1 MKTLIET
8 LMMRWILCGLCL
20 CLAVASPVGAMTA
33 EDGWKRVP
41 EILER
46 IQPPVFP
53 DGDFLI
59 TDFGARA
66 YVRTD
71 NTEAF
76 RKAIEACHTAGGGRI
91 VVPEGTFLTGPIHLK
106 SNVNLHLAEGAVI
119 SFITHP
125 HRYLPVVFT
134 RFEGTEC
141 WNFSPLVYA
150 FEQENIAI
158 TGRGTLDGNADFSN
172 WWFWKGPQQPDVDA
186 LVKQAEDNVPV
197 DQRRYGLGHKLR
209 PNMIQPYRCKNI
221 LIEGVTVKN
230 SPMWHIHPV
239 LSQNIT
245 IRDVTVIG
253 HGPNNDGANPE
264 SCRDVLIENCYFD
277 TGDDCIAVKSG
288 RNADGRRLNIPS
300 ENIIIRNC
308 TMKDGHG
315 GVVIGSEISGGARN
329 IFAEN
334 CLMNSPNLDR
344 GLRIKTNSVRGGVV
358 ENIFMRNVTIQQVR
372 EAALL
377 INFYYQEGDAGAFD
391 PVVQN
396 IFMDNVRCYKSRYP
410 WLLRG
415 YERSPI
421 CNVVLTHC
429 VFENMQ
435 REGIAEA
442 VENFVVTERKT
453 VPWSER
459 MIRSVMQRNPESWQ
473 IDFSTRPRWK
483 YAVGVALKP
492 IWQAGMQTRNK
503 TYLDYVQAYYD
514 TLITEDGEILT
525 YDLNTYN
532 IDNINPGKNLIDLYL
547 YDPKP
552 KYRTAIETLRTQ
564 MKTHPR
570 ISTGG
575 FWHKKIYPHQMWL
588 DGLYMGSPFL
598 AQYATVFDEPELFD
612 EVAHQI
618 LLMEKYARDDKTGL
632 LYHGYDE
639 SRQQRWADPQTGLS
653 PHFWGRAMGWYAMA
667 LVDTLDFLPEDHPKR
682 GNVIAVLNRL
692 LKAVADHQDEKTGVW
707 YQVVNLPAA
716 EGNYLESS
724 CSSMFVYAMLK
735 AVRLGYIP
743 QHYIEVAQ
751 KGYRGIF
758 EQFVEVADDG
768 QVHLHKGCEVAGLG
782 GNPYRDGSYEYYIS
796 EKIRTNDPKAVGPFI
811 LACLEYEAVLDAAN

>member
-1 MKTLIET
+1 MKMVNDALR
-8 LMMRWILCGLCL
+8 MRGILFGLCL
-20 CLAVASPVGAMTA
+20 SFMVTLCPAEMTS
-33 EDGWKRVP
+33 EDGWKHVP
-41 EILER
+41 RILER
-46 IQPPVFP
+46 IQPPVFA
-53 DGDFLI
+53 DRDFPV
-59 TDFGARA
+59 TNFGARTDG
-66 YVRTD
+66 RTD

-76 RKAIEACHTAGGGRI
+76 AKAIQACHAAGGGRV

-106 SNVNLHLAEGAVI
+106 SNVNLHLAKGAVI
-119 SFITHP
+119 RFITDP
-125 HRYLPVVFT
+125 NRYLPVVFT

-158 TGRGTLDGNADFSN
+158 TGQGTLDGNADYSN
-172 WWFWKGPQQPDVDA
+172 WWYWKDPQRPDVAA

-221 LIEGVTVKN
+221 LIEGVTIKN

-245 IRDVTVIG
+245 VRSVTVIG
-253 HGPNNDGANPE
+253 HGPNNDGCNPE
-264 SCRDVLIENCYFD
+264 SCRDVLIEHCYFD

-288 RNADGRRLNIPS
+288 RNADGRRVNVPS
-300 ENIIIRNC
+300 ENIIVRHC

-315 GVVIGSEISGGARN
+315 GVVIGSEISGGARY

-358 ENIFMRNVTIQQVR
+358 ENIFMRNVTMQQVR

-377 INFYYQEGDAGAFD
+377 INFYYQEGDAGQFD
-391 PVVQN
+391 PVVRN

-421 CNVVLTHC
+421 RNVVLTNC
-429 VFENMQ
+429 IFENIE
-435 REGIAEA
+435 REGIVEA
-442 VENFVVTERKT
+442 VENFIVSERK
-453 VPWSER
+453 PLSWSER

-483 YAVGVALKP
+483 YAIAVVLKP
-492 IWQAGMQTRNK
+492 IWQAGIQTQNK
-503 TYLDYVQAYYD
+503 EYLEYVRAYYD
-514 TLITEDGEILT
+514 KLITEDGRILT

-532 IDNINPGKNLIDLYL
+532 IDNINPGKTLIDVYL
-547 YDPKP
+547 YDPQP

-588 DGLYMGSPFL
+588 DGIYMATPFL
-598 AQYATVFDEPELFD
+598 AQYAAVFDEPELFD
-612 EVAHQI
+612 EAVRQI
-618 LLMEKYARDDKTGL
+618 LLMEKYARDEKTGL

-639 SRQQRWADPQTGLS
+639 SRQQKWADPQTGLS
-653 PHFWGRAMGWYAMA
+653 PHFWGRSIGWYAMA
-667 LVDTLDFLPEDHPKR
+667 LVDTLDFLPEEHPQR
-682 GNVIAVLNRL
+682 DAVIAVLNRL
-692 LKAVADHQDEKTGVW
+692 VKAISDHQDEKTGVW
-707 YQVVNLPAA
+707 YQIVNMPDA

-724 CSSMFVYAMLK
+724 CSSMFVYTMFK

-743 QHYIEVAQ
+743 RSYFDAAE
-751 KGYRGIF
+751 KGYEGIF
-758 EQFVEVADDG
+758 EQFVEVTEDG

-782 GNPYRDGSYEYYIS
+782 GNPYRDGSYEYYIN
-796 EKIRTNDPKAVGPFI
+796 EKVRTNDPKAVGPFI
-811 LACLEYEAVLDAAN
+811 MACQEYEALTLK